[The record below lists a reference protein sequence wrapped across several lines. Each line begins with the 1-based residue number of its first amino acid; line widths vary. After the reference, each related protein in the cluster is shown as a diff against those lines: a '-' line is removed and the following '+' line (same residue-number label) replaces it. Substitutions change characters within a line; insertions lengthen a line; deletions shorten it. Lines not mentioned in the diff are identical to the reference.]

1 MSPGERMD
9 EIGETDWDE
18 AWVDFAAELSVLDT
32 SPVSQARGS
41 LFGVGF
47 EAVAG
52 IRDYAR
58 NIEAFYDTIPPG
70 GLEYLCQHAGIPF
83 AFRHFGL
90 IVSFRSPARLAVY
103 DHERR
108 LAPAVKGLIRRF
120 GPVILENAVSATPDT
135 IDPQRNIFPHLDF
148 HVDRGRNQP
157 NQYSLYSRDPE
168 DPDQRHPRGTS
179 TLFVAN
185 IVGHLQAIREGAIGN
200 DETGSKAL
208 YKIFQ
213 KAGAAEKALGKVIL
227 NHSWSAPEGVGELVV
242 IDNRTVLHASY
253 HRPRKGWSIG
263 TRYLY

>member
-1 MSPGERMD
+1 MA
-9 EIGETDWDE
+9 EIGWDGVW
-18 AWVDFAAELSVLDT
+18 ADFSAELSVLDT
-32 SPVSQARGS
+32 SPVTMVRGS
-41 LFGVGF
+41 LMGVGF
-47 EAVAG
+47 EATLC

-58 NIEAFYDTIPPG
+58 KIEGFYENIPRG
-70 GLEYLCQHAGIPF
+70 GLEYLCGKAGIPF

-90 IVSFRSPARLAVY
+90 VVSFRSPARLELY
-103 DHERR
+103 DCERQ
-108 LAPAVKGLIRRF
+108 LAPAVKSLIRRF
-120 GPVILENAVSATPDT
+120 GPVIFENALSVTSDPV
-135 IDPQRNIFPHLDF
+135 DPQRNIFPHLDF

-168 DPDQRHPRGTS
+168 DPEQRQPRGTS

-185 IVGHLQAIREGAIGN
+185 IVGHLQAIREGSIGT

-213 KAGAAEKALGKVIL
+213 KSGAAEKALDKVIL
-227 NHSWSAPEGVGELVV
+227 NHRWNAPEGTGELVV

-253 HRPRKGWSIG
+253 HRPRKGWPIG